1 MNSGFQ
7 GKKDAR
13 KGPAAA
19 ARTEGAERE
28 QQTRFVSLDT
38 LGLPPAVAGS
48 HPFPSSVTGLD
59 MCAHSHIHG
68 HSTRKNVESPEIG
81 PGTTGFI

>member
-19 ARTEGAERE
+19 ARAEGAERE
-28 QQTRFVSLDT
+28 QQTRFVFLDT
-38 LGLPPAVAGS
+38 LGPPPAVAGS
-48 HPFPSSVTGLD
+48 HPFPSSVTCLD
-59 MCAHSHIHG
+59 VCTFAHSRTQH
-68 HSTRKNVESPEIG
+68 TYKDVESPKTG
-81 PGTTGFI
+81 PGTPGLI